1 MIKYGATIRWPD
13 ENFLRTANLM
23 GKTTTT
29 VPAYEECSSSR
40 VASAVVKQRW
50 PRSEGR
56 DRGRVGWGLW
66 MYREAGTTQP
76 GHPNSRTKSR
86 IVVLRYSVPRSP
98 LQSRGDDQRRPHRQ
112 IYARKTRSFLAWP
125 MG

>member
-1 MIKYGATIRWPD
+1 
-13 ENFLRTANLM
+13 M

-40 VASAVVKQRW
+40 VASAVVQQRW

-76 GHPNSRTKSR
+76 GHPNSETQPAP
-86 IVVLRYSVPRSP
+86 IVPKHIVPKCSV
-98 LQSRGDDQRRPHRQ
+98 
-112 IYARKTRSFLAWP
+112 AVF
-125 MG
+125 